1 MGIVI
6 LTWYLLSLYFSINMI
21 VRVKNHKGVKNP
33 KLVLCLNIVNVVG
46 LVLWI
51 LWVLIVLPGR
61 ECMVM
66 LLLYLIISIPIMVVN
81 IVQYRNCLR

>member
-6 LTWYLLSLYFSINMI
+6 LIWYLWSLYFSINMI
-21 VRVKNHKGVKNP
+21 VRVTNHKGVENP
-33 KLVLCLNIVNVVG
+33 KLVLCLNIVNVVV

-66 LLLYLIISIPIMVVN
+66 LLLYLIISIPIVVVN
-81 IVQYRNCLR
+81 IVQYRRCLR

>member
-1 MGIVI
+1 MKTLI
-6 LTWYLLSLYFSINMI
+6 
-21 VRVKNHKGVKNP
+21 KKE
-33 KLVLCLNIVNVVG
+33 LCYGDSYVV

-66 LLLYLIISIPIMVVN
+66 LLLYLIISIPIVVVN
-81 IVQYRNCLR
+81 IVQYRRCLR